1 MAERRELLLV
11 ECTAA
16 LDDIRKTLQDV
27 NSFLST
33 CPIPQSRVRDLDL
46 VLAEVMTNIA
56 RHGYPE
62 KPGMISLRLDQT
74 AHMLEC
80 RVADHGESFDHTL
93 LGSTPPDPCNLPEGG
108 YGWYI
113 IRSIARQIRYERM
126 EGENILL
133 FSVPV
138 DNSECA

>member
-1 MAERRELLLV
+1 MADRRQLLLV

-27 NSFLST
+27 HSFLSN
-33 CPIPQSRVRDLDL
+33 CPIPECRVQDLDL

-56 RHGYPE
+56 RHGYPG
-62 KPGMISLRLDQT
+62 KPGTISLQLVQT
-74 AHMLEC
+74 PHALEC
-80 RVADHGESFDHTL
+80 RIADQGGSFDPAF
-93 LGSTPPDPCNLPEGG
+93 LGSAPPEPCDLPEGG

-113 IRSIARQIRYERM
+113 IRSLARQIHYERL
-126 EGENILL
+126 EGKNILL

-138 DNSECA
+138 EAVG

>member
-1 MAERRELLLV
+1 MADRRELLLV

-27 NSFLST
+27 SSFLST
-33 CPIPQSRVRDLDL
+33 CPIPQCRVQELDL

-62 KPGMISLRLDQT
+62 KPGIISLRLDQT
-74 AHMLEC
+74 PYALEC
-80 RVADHGESFDHTL
+80 RIADQGDSFDPSF
-93 LGSTPPDPCNLPEGG
+93 LGCARPDPCDLPEGG
-108 YGWYI
+108 YGWFI
-113 IRSIARQIRYERM
+113 IRSLARQIRYERM

-138 DNSECA
+138 DAGGCA